1 MPVPF
6 FLPIEDAVDRGGT
19 ASDDVGI
26 DHHEGQSSVTFERIG
41 AGEGAN
47 AGFFVVGEPMVA
59 GDVRVVFVDFAEAF
73 VPVVILAE
81 GDGDPANEAM
91 SRESGFVAP
100 FADEVDD
107 LVADVVRRPLLF

>member
-47 AGFFVVGEPMVA
+47 ALFFVVGEPMVA
-59 GDVRVVFVDFAEAF
+59 GDAGIVFIDFAEALC
-73 VPVVILAE
+73 PVVVFAG

-91 SRESGFVAP
+91 SRELGFVAP

-107 LVADVVRRPLLF
+107 LIADVMGRPLLF